1 MVPKR
6 PTQGAEAN
14 KREISRVEPLHP
26 RIDDP
31 ASSFSSFVEKARLDR
46 VREDHDN
53 LEGLFQNPM
62 GDKVEKR
69 RSNEKSPDCD
79 SVQISWS
86 GDGCRKTRLL
96 VEFAKHICVAD
107 VIAHPC
113 NGQLSTP
120 CTKLAPLINP
130 FGWWQSKTISS
141 MYTTTSYIRIKCH
154 TRNCLMCLQDKLEE
168 IKMAFDA
175 DGTIGDVFGM
185 VFDCHHSSD
194 LVEGAG
200 LVQSV
205 DNGPSLQGGD
215 LAQRSP
221 GARRGSGGAGLRH
234 TKTPQIKFL
243 CGNVTQSSKSESAG
257 TDPTGSHPLAG

>member
-221 GARRGSGGAGLRH
+221 GARRGIFQHLWAKRLNLPSRVHLQRTIDDAHITARY
-234 TKTPQIKFL
+234 
-243 CGNVTQSSKSESAG
+243 
-257 TDPTGSHPLAG
+257 